1 MIDVELPDTPFT
13 THDLEVIGITREQLR
28 RLVEA
33 KLVRR
38 LVRGAY
44 LKAGIELTLE
54 TRARTVAAVI
64 SPHHVV
70 TDRTAAWIHGV
81 ETLTYAEQDIP
92 PPIDVCALRGHEPC
106 SRDGVNGRSR
116 DLAAQDV
123 LVIEGLPVTTP
134 LRTALDLGCLLRRRE
149 AMAAL
154 DAFARIHHLTKEQMA
169 FESRRYRRR
178 RGVIQMREL
187 IALVDARA
195 ESARESWTRLAIHD
209 AGILAPE
216 PQVWIEID
224 GVPTYRL
231 DLAYRYARV
240 AVEYNGWDTHE
251 RTPEQRAHDRARRK
265 WLCDNGW
272 TVIVVR
278 RGDFSGNALE
288 RWLGELRAALR
299 TTYTNVRRME
309 RGSRSTALQ
318 LTTRPTTTGDSTHH
332 KPRLNG
338 RGGPS
343 ARRP

>member
-13 THDLEVIGITREQLR
+13 NSDLEAIGITREQLR
-28 RLVEA
+28 RLIEA

-54 TRARTVAAVI
+54 MRARAVAAVI
-64 SPHHVV
+64 SRHHVV

-106 SRDGVNGRSR
+106 SRSDVNGRSR
-116 DLAAQDV
+116 ELAAHDV
-123 LVIEGLPVTTP
+123 LVIGGLPVTTP
-134 LRTALDLGCLLRRRE
+134 LRTALDLGCLLHRRE

-154 DAFARIHHLTKEQMA
+154 DAFARIHGLTKDQLA
-169 FESRRYRRR
+169 LESRRYRRR

-231 DLAYRYARV
+231 DLAYRHARV
-240 AVEYNGWDTHE
+240 AVEYDGWEAHE
-251 RTPEQRAHDRARRK
+251 RTPEQKERDRVRRQ
-265 WLCDNGW
+265 WLRDNGW
-272 TVIVVR
+272 TVIVIR
-278 RGDFSGNALE
+278 RGDFTGNALE

-299 TTYTNVRRME
+299 PTYTNVRQME
-309 RGSRSTALQ
+309 RGSRST
-318 LTTRPTTTGDSTHH
+318 T
-332 KPRLNG
+332 LN
-338 RGGPS
+338 
-343 ARRP
+343 